1 TGIRI
6 LGEVAMTN
14 CSVATA
20 GEISSPR
27 HSTLIPTS
35 QLHFIAFSLSQGM
48 QLSCLP
54 GVVAAQR
61 LDLVS
66 KRPARERVEQMCER
80 WMRLEVGGRHDEIVT
95 GGLDWD
101 EIQSEQLRGRS
112 NADADIRV
120 MACNG
125 TSHVNMRPQNCV
137 VALYPGRVWP
147 RGAQTLVEQKAGAR
161 SLLTI
166 DHSHVRLGE
175 ISRLVDPFWIAGS
188 NEKSFLPGCEGHD
201 VIRRPFQDTFQ
212 EGQVGFPARRIEQ
225 VKPRHMNFSSL
236 QRLQRRRA
244 AHGPTDHRALIFL
257 ATQMFSCEE
266 NGGIASGHGYVA
278 PDQLPIAGETH
289 PGFDSRRLREGIEQ
303 ISVRRN
309 RVRQHVAKSVDR
321 TNDSLCPNRGD
332 FDAERNRPRI
342 DRWWSPNE
350 CPLDH
355 LISLREAEEIF
366 HSAREDRS

>member
-1 TGIRI
+1 MELFSIAAMVRRISRPESKNSRTRISGCVCSNSRPNASTGIRI

-27 HSTLIPTS
+27 HITLIPTS

-80 WMRLEVGGRHDEIVT
+80 WMRLEVGGRHDEIVP

-137 VALYPGRVWP
+137 VALYPGRV
-147 RGAQTLVEQKAGAR
+147 
-161 SLLTI
+161 
-166 DHSHVRLGE
+166 
-175 ISRLVDPFWIAGS
+175 
-188 NEKSFLPGCEGHD
+188 
-201 VIRRPFQDTFQ
+201 
-212 EGQVGFPARRIEQ
+212 
-225 VKPRHMNFSSL
+225 
-236 QRLQRRRA
+236 
-244 AHGPTDHRALIFL
+244 
-257 ATQMFSCEE
+257 
-266 NGGIASGHGYVA
+266 
-278 PDQLPIAGETH
+278 
-289 PGFDSRRLREGIEQ
+289 
-303 ISVRRN
+303 
-309 RVRQHVAKSVDR
+309 
-321 TNDSLCPNRGD
+321 
-332 FDAERNRPRI
+332 
-342 DRWWSPNE
+342 
-350 CPLDH
+350 
-355 LISLREAEEIF
+355 
-366 HSAREDRS
+366 